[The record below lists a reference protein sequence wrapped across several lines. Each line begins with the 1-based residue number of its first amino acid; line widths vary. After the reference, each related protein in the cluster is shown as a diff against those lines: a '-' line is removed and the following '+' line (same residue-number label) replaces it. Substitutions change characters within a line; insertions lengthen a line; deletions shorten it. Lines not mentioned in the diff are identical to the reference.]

1 MTEIA
6 RYFNNRQGCVA
17 AAIYAIAG
25 LAFAYLVVYVKTTP
39 LPGAP
44 GLLVLLLFFDG
55 WEIGHGAI
63 GFIFVTNPLVYAVA
77 GYAVGGFS
85 KSRRQAIY
93 ITGSLAIVLLF
104 SSVYLQ
110 VVRPYVRHCRSVRQ
124 RTQRL
129 TETLAADPNDME
141 ALFCMGVLRFDSTA
155 EPQLARESFLRVVEL
170 EEFGGEF
177 SSYVQRSFLY
187 LALIYQSDQEQDQA
201 ERYYKKFLATEPDL
215 KNDLLLLNYNRRYLK
230 MQGQ

>member
-1 MTEIA
+1 MIKIA

-17 AAIYAIAG
+17 AVIYAIAG

-44 GLLVLLLFFDG
+44 GIPVLFLFFDG
-55 WEIGHGAI
+55 WELGHGAI
-63 GFIFVTNPLVYAVA
+63 GFLFVTNPLVYAIA

-85 KSRRQAIY
+85 RSRRQAIY

-110 VVRPYVRHCRSVRQ
+110 VVRPYVKHCHSVRQ

-129 TETLAADPNDME
+129 TETLAAKPNDIE
-141 ALFCMGVLRFDSTA
+141 ALFGMGVLRFDSTS
-155 EPQLARESFLRVVEL
+155 EPELAKKSFLRVVEL

-177 SSYVQRSFLY
+177 SAYVQRSFLY
-187 LALIYQSDQEQDQA
+187 LALIYQSGQEQEQA
-201 ERYYKKFLATEPDL
+201 DRYYKEFLATEPDL
-215 KNDLLLLNYNRRYLK
+215 ENDLLLLNYNRRYLK
-230 MQGQ
+230 IQGQ